1 MRTLNQKLAS
11 VIAILWCSLILIGVF
26 GSWQA
31 RNSLLSDRR
40 DQLATLV
47 DEAAAIAAHF
57 YTLETQNQM
66 PEADAKRAALDAIA
80 AIRYGQDGYI

>member
-40 DQLATLV
+40 D
-47 DEAAAIAAHF
+47 
-57 YTLETQNQM
+57 
-66 PEADAKRAALDAIA
+66 
-80 AIRYGQDGYI
+80 